1 MLHVLRVSEVYF
13 ESDKSRLIES
23 TDKQQH
29 CDSRRGRLEFTF
41 MPPETFSELS
51 FVKISLKSELYT
63 KSLLRK
69 T

>member
-1 MLHVLRVSEVYF
+1 MLHVLRVSVVYF

-23 TDKQQH
+23 SDKQ
-29 CDSRRGRLEFTF
+29 RLEFTS

-51 FVKISLKSELYT
+51 FVKISLKSEFYT

-69 T
+69 S